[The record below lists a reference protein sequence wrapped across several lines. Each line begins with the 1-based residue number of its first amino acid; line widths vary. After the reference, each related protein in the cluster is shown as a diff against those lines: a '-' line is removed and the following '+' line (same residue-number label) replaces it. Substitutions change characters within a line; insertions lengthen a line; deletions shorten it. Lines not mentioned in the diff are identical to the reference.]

1 MRIIICW
8 LEVTKTT
15 EEFETS
21 LAGGLELNFKGLV
34 YV

>member
-1 MRIIICW
+1 MRIIILW

-21 LAGGLELNFKGLV
+21 LTGGLELNSKGLL

>member
-1 MRIIICW
+1 MGMIILW

-15 EEFETS
+15 GEFETS
-21 LAGGLELNFKGLV
+21 LTGGLKLNLKGLV

>member
-1 MRIIICW
+1 MGILILQ
-8 LEVTKTT
+8 LEVTETT

-21 LAGGLELNFKGLV
+21 LTGGLELNFGGLA